1 MQTGQQTFT
10 PVQYILAW
18 LVHFFTATGMVA
30 GFLSLIAVAGH
41 NWRMAMFWLLV
52 SQVIDAL
59 DGTFARWFRVKQV
72 LPYFDGKMLDSVIDF
87 ANYAII
93 PAYFLYEAG
102 MVWPQMSLATAAA
115 VLLTSA
121 MYYGKSGMVSNDYHF
136 VGFPVMWNFVV
147 FYLFFVFNL
156 GHTGNLLLLIAFC
169 VLHFV
174 PVKYPYPSRTEEFWI
189 LNAGVSAITI
199 LASGMLVYLYPQ
211 ENGLVTL
218 LKTTAIAGLFYFAA
232 MSVYK
237 TFFYK
242 A

>member
-1 MQTGQQTFT
+1 MNNNFT
-10 PVQYILAW
+10 PAQNTLAW

-30 GFLSLIAVAGH
+30 GFMSLLAIADH

-59 DGTFARWFRVKQV
+59 DGTFARWFRVKEV
-72 LPYFDGKMLDSVIDF
+72 LPFFDGKMLDSVIDF

-102 MVWPQMSLATAAA
+102 MVSAPMSLPVAAA
-115 VLLTSA
+115 VLLTSG
-121 MYYGKSGMVSNDYHF
+121 MYYGKSGMVSSDYHF
-136 VGFPVMWNFVV
+136 VGFPVMWNFVI

-156 GHTGNLLLLIAFC
+156 GHTGNLLLFSAFC
-169 VLHFV
+169 ILHFV
-174 PVKYPYPSRTEEFWI
+174 PVKYIYPTRTEEFWL
-189 LNAGVSAITI
+189 LNTGITVFTI
-199 LASGMLVYLYPQ
+199 VACALLVYLYPKQ
-211 ENGLVTL
+211 TATVTL
-218 LKTTAIAGLFYFAA
+218 LKVMAVAGLLYFGF

-237 TFFYK
+237 TYFYK